1 MYNSLTRDDSR
12 CLNLP
17 AKHSNEI
24 RSECRVM
31 YGAWMCYMP
40 LCWHNA
46 TAHFIVLCTHTIQS
60 ESQLVKWHI
69 SKIANQ
75 VEALGSYQLAD
86 KNVHTLP

>member
-1 MYNSLTRDDSR
+1 
-12 CLNLP
+12 
-17 AKHSNEI
+17 
-24 RSECRVM
+24 
-31 YGAWMCYMP
+31 
-40 LCWHNA
+40 
-46 TAHFIVLCTHTIQS
+46 LCTHTIQS